1 MTLAATRLKIRKL
14 HPAIGA
20 EVTGVD
26 LGRPLDRESAAEIH
40 DAWMRHHVLVFPEQP
55 ISDEQHVAF
64 SRNFA
69 DLELFPQ
76 KDNRSGHLPEI
87 FRVANTDEAGRLLA
101 PNSETWRY
109 LSLVE
114 YWHTDSS
121 YRPIPSMGAILHG
134 LDVPEEGGNTL
145 FANLLSAGEA
155 LPPAL
160 RARVAGRVGVFSY
173 EVTRARAAGTV
184 RELTEQEKR
193 DTKTVTHSLL
203 RRHPDRDERVSLYLS
218 PLNVAGIVG
227 MADHEADALVKEL
240 TDWATQERF
249 VYRHR
254 WQADDIVMWDN
265 RVTMHQVM
273 PYDRGRERRVMHRT
287 ALAGT
292 QPVLPPA

>member
-145 FANLLSAGEA
+145 FANLLAAYAVLPDALKRRVAG
-155 LPPAL
+155 L
-160 RARVAGRVGVFSY
+160 RARHSFLY
-173 EVTRARAAGTV
+173 ARSLRGLPAMKPEEAATV
-184 RELTEQEKR
+184 PAVEHALVRL
-193 DTKTVTHSLL
+193 
-203 RRHPDRDERVSLYLS
+203 HPERGGARSLYIS
-218 PLNVAGIVG
+218 YPYMEDIVG
-227 MADHEADALVKEL
+227 MPRAEARQLVEEL
-240 TDWATQERF
+240 HQHASRPEF
-249 VYRHR
+249 VFRQVWR
-254 WQADDIVMWDN
+254 KDDIVMWDN
-265 RVTMHQVM
+265 RVTMHSVT
-273 PYDRGRERRVMHRT
+273 PFNVGRDRRVMHRT
-287 ALAGT
+287 SLKGVE
-292 QPVLPPA
+292 PVLTAG